1 MTVMLDIDQ
10 VITAIHVV
18 TGQWLTGND
27 AEKLARLV
35 GTREEL
41 LAHGILDLAWLDEHP
56 AAKRQFLELKQSA
69 LMPIEP
75 LLGIDGPPPPT
86 PNTEADKDALLTLAK
101 QFAEDPTEVN
111 PLTTLMRLGAASD
124 HARSSRP

>member
-10 VITAIHVV
+10 MITAIHAV
-18 TGQWLTGND
+18 TGQWLSGKD
-27 AEKLARLV
+27 AEDLARLV

-41 LAHGILDLAWLDEHP
+41 LAHGILDLAWLEGHS
-56 AAKRQFLELKQSA
+56 AVKRQFLALRQSA
-69 LMPIEP
+69 SMPTEP

-86 PNTEADKDALLTLAK
+86 PETGPDKDALLALVR

-111 PLTTLMRLGAASD
+111 PLTTLMRLGAATD
-124 HARSSRP
+124 HTRSSRP